1 MEWKNVPTLLRI
13 YIKSINLFGEGL
25 SRRTAL
31 FFALEKGMGA
41 GYYKDYNISLF
52 VQSIN
57 LFGEGLSR
65 RTALF
70 CPEEG
75 DGGGLLQRL

>member
-25 SRRTAL
+25 SRRTAP

-52 VQSIN
+52 GHN
-57 LFGEGLSR
+57 FPLDFTEKLR
-65 RTALF
+65 Y
-70 CPEEG
+70 C
-75 DGGGLLQRL
+75 